1 MRPFSLIVPTDLADA
16 STQGAA
22 NDAVFKAAGM
32 DLVDRMKERIDSPP
46 KVVNLLSLRTDLSGI
61 NVEASGVRI
70 GALSTL
76 TQVSEAEA
84 LQQPAYRAL
93 SWAAGDAATPQVRN
107 RATIAGNIIQVN
119 RCWYYRSA
127 GFTCAHQGG
136 DFCLAMFGENRYHSI
151 MGTSNCLRVHP
162 SNVAPT
168 LMVLDAQIAVYK
180 DGQTRTLAIRD
191 LYPSNP
197 SAINAEHTLEPGEI
211 ITAIFVPAFPEGTR
225 SAYVAAREKQSFD
238 WPATAAAARLTLNGG
253 TISDAAICLGS
264 VAPVPYPRDEAA
276 NFLKGKKASVELF
289 KEAAEMAFNGAIPQT
304 HNEYKIPLG
313 KATLVDALLQAA
325 GRS

>member
-136 DFCLAMFGENRYHSI
+136 EFCLAMFGENRYHSV

-168 LMVLDAQIAVYK
+168 LMVLDVQGYEFEVLKGSERLLADVDIVICEISVEVLYQQQATFHDIYTWLTDRGFYYSGDYDRLMSPV
-180 DGQTRTLAIRD
+180 DGRVLQVD
-191 LYPSNP
+191 
-197 SAINAEHTLEPGEI
+197 
-211 ITAIFVPAFPEGTR
+211 AIFDRRA
-225 SAYVAAREKQSFD
+225 
-238 WPATAAAARLTLNGG
+238 
-253 TISDAAICLGS
+253 
-264 VAPVPYPRDEAA
+264 
-276 NFLKGKKASVELF
+276 
-289 KEAAEMAFNGAIPQT
+289 MA
-304 HNEYKIPLG
+304 
-313 KATLVDALLQAA
+313 D
-325 GRS
+325 S